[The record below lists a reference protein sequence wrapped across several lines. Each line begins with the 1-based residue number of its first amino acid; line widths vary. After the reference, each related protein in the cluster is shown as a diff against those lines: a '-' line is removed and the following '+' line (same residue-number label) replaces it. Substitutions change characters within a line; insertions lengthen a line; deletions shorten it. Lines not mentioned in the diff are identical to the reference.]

1 MFTGSWF
8 VSLPLRIEPIKMPS
22 QGISCMP
29 IISKVAIFGT
39 NTASRAVENLSHNYI
54 TIDPSSPETLTGW
67 AVELSPTGRYSLRNS
82 CWGYALPGFSIGEA
96 QRAVGLLG
104 DASRWPDHG
113 SAFVAIEACWGI
125 IAGGA
130 E

>member
-1 MFTGSWF
+1 
-8 VSLPLRIEPIKMPS
+8 MPS
-22 QGISCMP
+22 QGICLVLS
-29 IISKVAIFGT
+29 ISKVAIFGT
-39 NTASRAVENLSHNYI
+39 NTASRAAKNLSHNYI

-82 CWGYALPGFSIGEA
+82 CGGYALPGFSLHEA
-96 QRAVGLLG
+96 QRAAELLG
-104 DASRWPDHG
+104 GASRWPDHG